1 MHLENSTK
9 ESDQSLIVSK
19 IETKKKYFKEKWDK
33 VPLDIRKKIFK
44 VYEQD
49 LRTFGYGW
57 NYVTNEINY
66 ETY

>member
-9 ESDQSLIVSK
+9 KSDQSLIVSK

-57 NYVTNEINY
+57 NYVTNEINF
-66 ETY
+66 ET